1 MKTIDRFTKAEAREL
16 NKAAH
21 EALKAVAE
29 QFGLTIKPGSARY
42 SPDSCT
48 VKYEFGCLTEA
59 GAPAGFTDRAKMLR
73 LPEDCWGKEF
83 TVNGETYTI
92 TDLNL
97 RRRKYPVS
105 ANNSR
110 GASYKFTAEMVR
122 RTLAHNLNLDGVKV
136 GGR

>member
-1 MKTIDRFTKAEAREL
+1 MTTIDRFTKAEAREL

-59 GAPAGFTDRAKMLR
+59 GAPAGFSDRAKMLR
-73 LPEDCWGKEF
+73 LPEDCWSKEF
-83 TVNGETYTI
+83 TLNGTTYTI

-105 ANNSR
+105 AKTSR
-110 GASYKFTAEMVR
+110 GASYKFTADTVR
-122 RTLAHNLNLDGVKV
+122 NALAAEVA
-136 GGR
+136 

>member
-1 MKTIDRFTKAEAREL
+1 MTTIDRFTKAEAREL

-42 SPDSCT
+42 SEDSCT
-48 VKYEFGCLTEA
+48 VKYEFGCLTED
-59 GAPAGFTDRAKMLR
+59 GAPAGFEDRAKMLR

-83 TVNGETYTI
+83 MINGTTYTI

-105 ANNSR
+105 GKTSR
-110 GASYKFTAEMVR
+110 GATYKFTADSVR
-122 RTLAHNLNLDGVKV
+122 RALAAEVA
-136 GGR
+136 